1 MKKIFAIAI
10 LFFCVID
17 AEAQRLDKIVERID
31 RLEKNRKFDKSLLTL
46 DLTGKK
52 FALIKN
58 VNKVVYKNILD
69 FSNDNNKVTLIELT
83 DDKLTDAK
91 TSKIYTG
98 DALKKEFYVS
108 VRADKLEGKNIDLPY
123 TFNFVLQK
131 RDGNLCLVNISN
143 NEIWLDSDSGKN
155 NFLNN

>member
-1 MKKIFAIAI
+1 MIKIFAIAI
-10 LFFCVID
+10 LSFCVID

-31 RLEKNRKFDKSLLTL
+31 RIEKNKKFDNSLLTL

-143 NEIWLDSDSGKN
+143 NEIWLDSDSGKK
-155 NFLNN
+155 

>member
-17 AEAQRLDKIVERID
+17 AEAQRLDKIVERLD
-31 RLEKNRKFDKSLLTL
+31 RIEKNKKFDNSLLTL

-143 NEIWLDSDSGKN
+143 NEIWLDTDSGKN

>member
-31 RLEKNRKFDKSLLTL
+31 RIEKN
-46 DLTGKK
+46 KK

-69 FSNDNNKVTLIELT
+69 FSNDNKVTLIELT

-143 NEIWLDSDSGKN
+143 NEIWLDTDSGKK
-155 NFLNN
+155 

>member
-17 AEAQRLDKIVERID
+17 AQAQRLDKIVERID
-31 RLEKNRKFDKSLLTL
+31 RIEKNRKFDNSLLTL

-143 NEIWLDSDSGKN
+143 NEIWLDTDSGKN

>member
-1 MKKIFAIAI
+1 MIKIFAIAI

-31 RLEKNRKFDKSLLTL
+31 RIEKNKKFDNSLLTL

-143 NEIWLDSDSGKN
+143 NEIWLDTDSGKK
-155 NFLNN
+155 

>member
-1 MKKIFAIAI
+1 MKKIFTIAI

-17 AEAQRLDKIVERID
+17 AEAQRLDKIVERLD
-31 RLEKNRKFDKSLLTL
+31 RIEKNRKFDKSLLTL

-143 NEIWLDSDSGKN
+143 NEIWLDTDSGKK
-155 NFLNN
+155 

>member
-17 AEAQRLDKIVERID
+17 AQAQRLDKIIERID
-31 RLEKNRKFDKSLLTL
+31 RIEKNKKFDNSLLTL

-58 VNKVVYKNILD
+58 VNKVVFKNILD

-143 NEIWLDSDSGKN
+143 NEIWLDTDSGKN

>member
-17 AEAQRLDKIVERID
+17 AEAQRLDKIVERLD
-31 RLEKNRKFDKSLLTL
+31 RIEKNRKFDKSLLTL

-91 TSKIYTG
+91 TSKFYTG

-143 NEIWLDSDSGKN
+143 NEIWLDTDSGKK
-155 NFLNN
+155 

>member
-1 MKKIFAIAI
+1 MIKIFAIAI

-17 AEAQRLDKIVERID
+17 AQAQRLDKIVERID
-31 RLEKNRKFDKSLLTL
+31 RIEKNKKFDNSLLTL

-143 NEIWLDSDSGKN
+143 NEIWLDTDSGKN

>member
-1 MKKIFAIAI
+1 MIKIFAIAI

-31 RLEKNRKFDKSLLTL
+31 RIEKNKKFDNSLLTL

-69 FSNDNNKVTLIELT
+69 FSNDNKVTLIELT

-131 RDGNLCLVNISN
+131 REGVLCLVNISN
-143 NEIWLDSDSGKN
+143 NDVWIDIDSSKKY
-155 NFLNN
+155 

>member
-1 MKKIFAIAI
+1 MIKIFAIAI

-17 AEAQRLDKIVERID
+17 AEAQRLDKIVERLD
-31 RLEKNRKFDKSLLTL
+31 RIEKNRKFDKSLLTL

-143 NEIWLDSDSGKN
+143 NEIWLDTDSGKN

>member
-1 MKKIFAIAI
+1 MKKIFTIAV
-10 LFFCVID
+10 LVFCVID
-17 AEAQRLDKIVERID
+17 AEAQRLDKIIERID
-31 RLEKNRKFDKSLLTL
+31 RIEKNKKFDNSLLTL

-143 NEIWLDSDSGKN
+143 NEIWLDTDSGKK
-155 NFLNN
+155 

>member
-17 AEAQRLDKIVERID
+17 AQAQRLDKIVERID
-31 RLEKNRKFDKSLLTL
+31 RIEKNKKFDNSLLTL

-98 DALKKEFYVS
+98 DALKKEFYIS

-143 NEIWLDSDSGKN
+143 NEIWLDTDSGKK
-155 NFLNN
+155 

>member
-1 MKKIFAIAI
+1 MIKIFAIAI

-31 RLEKNRKFDKSLLTL
+31 RIEKNKKFDNSLLTL

-98 DALKKEFYVS
+98 DALKKEFYIS

-143 NEIWLDSDSGKN
+143 NEIWLDTDSGKN

>member
-31 RLEKNRKFDKSLLTL
+31 RIEKNRKFDKSLLTL

-143 NEIWLDSDSGKN
+143 NEIWLDTDSGKK
-155 NFLNN
+155 

>member
-17 AEAQRLDKIVERID
+17 AQAQRLDKIIERID
-31 RLEKNRKFDKSLLTL
+31 RIEKNKKFDNSLLTL

-143 NEIWLDSDSGKN
+143 NEIWLDTDSGKN

>member
-1 MKKIFAIAI
+1 MIKIFAIAI

-17 AEAQRLDKIVERID
+17 AQAQRLDKIVERID
-31 RLEKNRKFDKSLLTL
+31 RIEKNKKFDNSLLTL

-143 NEIWLDSDSGKN
+143 NEIWLDTDSGKK
-155 NFLNN
+155 

>member
-1 MKKIFAIAI
+1 MIKIFAIAI

-31 RLEKNRKFDKSLLTL
+31 RIEKNKKFDNSLLTL

-143 NEIWLDSDSGKN
+143 NEIWLDTDSGKN

>member
-31 RLEKNRKFDKSLLTL
+31 RIEKNRKFDNSLLTL

-143 NEIWLDSDSGKN
+143 NEIWLDTDSGKN

>member
-17 AEAQRLDKIVERID
+17 AQAQRLDKIVERID
-31 RLEKNRKFDKSLLTL
+31 RIEKNKKFDNSLLTL

-143 NEIWLDSDSGKN
+143 NEIWLDSDSGKK
-155 NFLNN
+155 

>member
-1 MKKIFAIAI
+1 MIKIFAIAI

-31 RLEKNRKFDKSLLTL
+31 RIEKNKKFDNSLLTL

-98 DALKKEFYVS
+98 DALKKEFYIS

-143 NEIWLDSDSGKN
+143 NEIWLDTDSGKK
-155 NFLNN
+155 

>member
-17 AEAQRLDKIVERID
+17 AQAQRLDKIIERID
-31 RLEKNRKFDKSLLTL
+31 RIEKNKKFDNSLLTL

-143 NEIWLDSDSGKN
+143 NEIWLDTDSGKK
-155 NFLNN
+155 

>member
-17 AEAQRLDKIVERID
+17 AEAQRLDKIVERLD
-31 RLEKNRKFDKSLLTL
+31 RIEKNKKFDNSLLTL

-98 DALKKEFYVS
+98 DALKKEFYIS

-143 NEIWLDSDSGKN
+143 NEIWLDTDSGKK
-155 NFLNN
+155 

>member
-17 AEAQRLDKIVERID
+17 AQAQRLDKIVERID
-31 RLEKNRKFDKSLLTL
+31 RIEKNKKFDKSLLTL

-143 NEIWLDSDSGKN
+143 NEIWLDTDSGKK
-155 NFLNN
+155 

>member
-1 MKKIFAIAI
+1 MIKIFAIAI

-17 AEAQRLDKIVERID
+17 AQAQRLDKIVERID
-31 RLEKNRKFDKSLLTL
+31 RIEKNRKFDNSLLTL

-143 NEIWLDSDSGKN
+143 NEIWLDTDSGKN

>member
-17 AEAQRLDKIVERID
+17 AEAQRLDKIVERLD
-31 RLEKNRKFDKSLLTL
+31 RIEKNRKFDKSLLTL

-143 NEIWLDSDSGKN
+143 NKIWLDTDSGKN

>member
-17 AEAQRLDKIVERID
+17 AQAQRLDKIVERID
-31 RLEKNRKFDKSLLTL
+31 RIEKNKKFDNSLLTL

-143 NEIWLDSDSGKN
+143 NEIWLDTDSGKN

>member
-17 AEAQRLDKIVERID
+17 AQAQRLDKIVERID
-31 RLEKNRKFDKSLLTL
+31 RIEKNKKFDNSLLTL

-98 DALKKEFYVS
+98 DALKKEFYIS

-143 NEIWLDSDSGKN
+143 NEIWLDTDSGKN

>member
-1 MKKIFAIAI
+1 MIKIFAIAI

-17 AEAQRLDKIVERID
+17 AEAQRLDKIVERLD
-31 RLEKNRKFDKSLLTL
+31 RIEKNRKFDKSLLTL

-143 NEIWLDSDSGKN
+143 NEIWLDTDSGKK
-155 NFLNN
+155 

>member
-17 AEAQRLDKIVERID
+17 AQAQRLDKIVERID
-31 RLEKNRKFDKSLLTL
+31 RIEKNKKFDNSLLTL

-108 VRADKLEGKNIDLPY
+108 VRADKLEGKDIDLPY

-143 NEIWLDSDSGKN
+143 NEIWLDTDSGKK
-155 NFLNN
+155 

>member
-17 AEAQRLDKIVERID
+17 AQAQRLDKIVERID
-31 RLEKNRKFDKSLLTL
+31 RIEKNKKFDNSLLTL

-108 VRADKLEGKNIDLPY
+108 VRADKLEGKYIDLPY

-143 NEIWLDSDSGKN
+143 NEIWLDTDSGKN

>member
-31 RLEKNRKFDKSLLTL
+31 RIEKNKKFDNSLLTL

>member
-17 AEAQRLDKIVERID
+17 AEAQRLDKIVERLD
-31 RLEKNRKFDKSLLTL
+31 RIEKNRKFDKSLLTL

-98 DALKKEFYVS
+98 DALKKEFYIS

-143 NEIWLDSDSGKN
+143 NEIWLDTDSGKK
-155 NFLNN
+155 

>member
-31 RLEKNRKFDKSLLTL
+31 RIEKNKKFDNSLLTL

-143 NEIWLDSDSGKN
+143 NEIWLDTDSGKK
-155 NFLNN
+155 

>member
-17 AEAQRLDKIVERID
+17 AQAQRLDKIVERLD
-31 RLEKNRKFDKSLLTL
+31 RIEKNKKFDNSLLTL

-143 NEIWLDSDSGKN
+143 NEIWLDTDSGKK
-155 NFLNN
+155 

>member
-31 RLEKNRKFDKSLLTL
+31 RIEKNKKFDNSLLTL

-98 DALKKEFYVS
+98 DALKKEFYIS

-143 NEIWLDSDSGKN
+143 NEIWLDTDSGKK
-155 NFLNN
+155 

>member
-17 AEAQRLDKIVERID
+17 AQAQRLDKIVERID
-31 RLEKNRKFDKSLLTL
+31 RIEKNRKFDKSLLTL

-143 NEIWLDSDSGKN
+143 NEIWLDTDSGKK
-155 NFLNN
+155 

>member
-17 AEAQRLDKIVERID
+17 AEAQRLDKIVERLD
-31 RLEKNRKFDKSLLTL
+31 RIEKNRKFDKSLLTL

-143 NEIWLDSDSGKN
+143 NEIWLDTDSGKN